1 MKKIII
7 CLFLTAFIFFSFNL
21 TLKFVSADNDY
32 WYRVWGGNGHDE
44 GVGIALDSSNNIYLG
59 GVLEMFSDPWSHNA
73 LCLVKYDNTG
83 NYQWNKTINGTS
95 YRGGAI
101 TIDSSDN
108 IFLAGEIYNPNSST
122 FDFILIKIDPSGNYQ
137 WNKTWDSG
145 NDDVCYAIALDSLEN
160 IYLAGSS
167 FTEPNNEDFC
177 LVKYDKLGNY
187 QWNRTWGG
195 TYNDRYTA
203 IALDSLNNVFLG
215 GVTLSFGAG
224 FYDMCLMNFNS
235 TGDFQ
240 WYKTWGSPDADFC
253 QAIVLDASENIYL
266 TGISYSEGYSD
277 FSLIKYDKLGNYQW
291 NRTWGG
297 GNSFEDC
304 YSMLIDPSENLY
316 LAGTK
321 GDQYCIVVYDT
332 NGTFQWTK
340 SLKIGK
346 GGYATGVVRDING
359 NIYIGGIVFTNTAS
373 ANDFLL
379 IKNLHLFPDQQIS
392 GYNIFLLTMIIG
404 ILSFV
409 ILLKTNLLRNKKI
422 KIKKEFKD

>member
-21 TLKFVSADNDY
+21 TSKFVSADNDY

-44 GVGIALDSSNNIYLG
+44 CSGIALDSSNNIYLG
-59 GVLEMFSDPWSHNA
+59 GVLELFSDTGRHNA

-83 NYQWNKTINGTS
+83 NYQWNKIIKGTS

-108 IFLAGEIYNPNSST
+108 IFLSGEIYNPNSST
-122 FDFILIKIDPSGNYQ
+122 FDFILIKFDPSGNYQ

-145 NDDVCYAIALDSLEN
+145 NDDVCYTIALDSLEN

-195 TYNDRYTA
+195 PNNDIYRV
-203 IALDSLNNVFLG
+203 IALDSSDNIFLAG
-215 GVTLSFGAG
+215 NTLSFGAG
-224 FYDMCLMNFNS
+224 SYDMCLVNFNS

-240 WYKTWGSPDADFC
+240 WYKTWGDSDGEFC
-253 QAIVLDASENIYL
+253 GAIVFDTLENIYL
-266 TGISYSEGYSD
+266 AGSSYSAGFSD
-277 FSLIKYDKLGNYQW
+277 FCLVKYDKLGNYQW

-297 GNSFEDC
+297 ENSFEGCD
-304 YSMLIDPSENLY
+304 SMLIDPSENLY

-321 GDQYCIVVYDT
+321 GDQYSIVVYDT

-340 SLKIGK
+340 SLKICE
-346 GGYATGVVRDING
+346 GGYATGMVKDING
-359 NIYIGGIVFTNTAS
+359 NIYIGGIVFKNTANQ
-373 ANDFLL
+373 NDFLL

-392 GYNIFLLTMIIG
+392 GYNIFLLIMIIG

-409 ILLKTNLLRNKKI
+409 ILLKTNLLKNKKI
-422 KIKKEFKD
+422 K

>member
-7 CLFLTAFIFFSFNL
+7 YLFLTAFIFFSFNL
-21 TLKFVSADNDY
+21 TSKFVIADNDY
-32 WYRVWGGNGHDE
+32 WYRVWGGIGHDE
-44 GVGIALDSSNNIYLG
+44 CVGIALDSSNNVYLG
-59 GVLEMFSDPWSHNA
+59 GTLEMFSDPWRHNA
-73 LCLVKYDNTG
+73 LHLVKYDNSG

-95 YRGGAI
+95 YRGGTI
-101 TIDSSDN
+101 TLDSSDY

-122 FDFILIKIDPSGNYQ
+122 FDFILIKFDPLGNYQ

-145 NDDVCYAIALDSLEN
+145 NDDVCYTIALDSLEN

-195 TYNDRYTA
+195 
-203 IALDSLNNVFLG
+203 
-215 GVTLSFGAG
+215 
-224 FYDMCLMNFNS
+224 
-235 TGDFQ
+235 
-240 WYKTWGSPDADFC
+240 
-253 QAIVLDASENIYL
+253 
-266 TGISYSEGYSD
+266 
-277 FSLIKYDKLGNYQW
+277 
-291 NRTWGG
+291 

-304 YSMLIDPSENLY
+304 NSILIDPSENLY

-346 GGYATGVVRDING
+346 GGIATGVVRDING
-359 NIYIGGIVFTNTAS
+359 NIYIGGSVFMNTAS
-373 ANDFLL
+373 ENDFLL
-379 IKNLHLFPDQQIS
+379 IKNLQLFTDQQIS
-392 GYNIFLLTMIIG
+392 GYNIFFLTMTIG

-409 ILLKTNLLRNKKI
+409 ILLKTNLLKNKKN
-422 KIKKEFKD
+422 